1 MPRPSAES
9 ACTFDPQNTRAVVSH
24 NRRIPRNRSV
34 RRKHPTLSK
43 TPRCGSPA
51 SLAHLYALPNKIGLP
66 ADEYFIAQR
75 IYAGWSLIGIP
86 ILGAIAST
94 LALAVLVWHSSAEF
108 RLIVTALACLVLA
121 LAIFFAFTFPAN
133 QATENWTARPADWE
147 TLRSQW
153 EYSHAV
159 GALLYLT
166 ALIALTLSL
175 IVRGNR
181 AENLGVR
188 RDVDVG

>member
-1 MPRPSAES
+1 MTLANALRLLS
-9 ACTFDPQNTRAVVSH
+9 VVLVAL
-24 NRRIPRNRSV
+24 PMAA
-34 RRKHPTLSK
+34 
-43 TPRCGSPA
+43 G
-51 SLAHLYALPNKIGLP
+51 LAHFYALPNKIDLP
-66 ADEYFIAQR
+66 VDDYFVAQQ
-75 IYAGWSLIGIP
+75 IYAGWALIGIP

-94 LALAVLVWHSSAEF
+94 LALAVLVRRRRAEF
-108 RLIVTALACLVLA
+108 RLVVTALACIVLS

-133 QATENWTARPADWE
+133 RATANWTTRPPDWE

-159 GALLYLT
+159 GALLYLA

-181 AENLGVR
+181 AENAAGR
-188 RDVDVG
+188 RDVHVG

>member
-1 MPRPSAES
+1 M
-9 ACTFDPQNTRAVVSH
+9 
-24 NRRIPRNRSV
+24 
-34 RRKHPTLSK
+34 
-43 TPRCGSPA
+43 
-51 SLAHLYALPNKIGLP
+51 
-66 ADEYFIAQR
+66 
-75 IYAGWSLIGIP
+75 
-86 ILGAIAST
+86 GAIGST

-181 AENLGVR
+181 AENPGVR

>member
-1 MPRPSAES
+1 MTLANALRLLS
-9 ACTFDPQNTRAVVSH
+9 VVLVAL
-24 NRRIPRNRSV
+24 PMAA
-34 RRKHPTLSK
+34 
-43 TPRCGSPA
+43 G
-51 SLAHLYALPNKIGLP
+51 LAHLYALPNKIDLP
-66 ADEYFIAQR
+66 ADEYFIAQQ

-94 LALAVLVWHSSAEF
+94 LGLAVLVRQSGAEL
-108 RLIVTALACLVLA
+108 RLVVTALGCLVLA

-147 TLRSQW
+147 ALRSQW

-159 GALLYLT
+159 GALLYLI

-175 IVRGNR
+175 IDRGNR
-181 AENLGVR
+181 AENRAVR
-188 RDVDVG
+188 RNVDVG

>member
-1 MPRPSAES
+1 MNRVDGLLPAHLIGIIRSIDLAE
-9 ACTFDPQNTRAVVSH
+9 QRAAAEAP
-24 NRRIPRNRSV
+24 NLIED
-34 RRKHPTLSK
+34 PTLHAGAP
-43 TPRCGSPA
+43 TLRR
-51 SLAHLYALPNKIGLP
+51 
-66 ADEYFIAQR
+66 AQR

-86 ILGAIAST
+86 ILGAIGST

-133 QATENWTARPADWE
+133 QVTENWTARPADWE

-181 AENLGVR
+181 AENPGVR